1 MEIIDQNQNTTKKF
15 NYFGNGTEYAL
26 IYFKNLI
33 LTFITFGLYYP
44 WAKVEK
50 LNYQYQSTELEGSRF
65 AFHATGREVF
75 RGFIKIYLMIIVL
88 YAFLLYALQTENQT
102 MTIVGILVFYLFF
115 ILIIPLAIHG
125 AMRYR
130 SSRSSWKGIHF
141 KYTGNRKEFF
151 LLYLKGLFLTIITI
165 GIYGAWFQVDMRKY
179 IMSHFKFGN
188 LKFDFK
194 GDGGTLFWIN
204 LKFILLVYIT
214 LGIYT
219 FWYYKNLYKFYTE
232 NTTITQDDKTVN
244 FKLNVQTGDIFAL
257 VVVNFL
263 LIIFTLGLATPWVI
277 VRTIRFIFRFIE
289 IEGDL
294 DVNAIEQANIDDYR
308 DAAGDDFL
316 DFLDF
321 DLL

>member
-1 MEIIDQNQNTTKKF
+1 MEIIDQNQIPNKKF
-15 NYFGNGTEYAL
+15 NYFGSGSEFAL

-50 LNYQYQSTELEGSRF
+50 LNYHYQSTELEGSRF

-88 YAFLLYALQTENQT
+88 YAFLLYALQTEDHV
-102 MTIVGILVFYLFF
+102 MTVIGILVFYLFF
-115 ILIIPLAIHG
+115 ILIMPFAIHG

-179 IMSHFKFGN
+179 IMSHLKFGN

-194 GDGGTLFWIN
+194 GDGGSLFWIN
-204 LKFILLVYIT
+204 LKFILLVYLT

-232 NTTITQDDKTVN
+232 NTTLRQDDKTIN
-244 FKLNVQTGDIFAL
+244 FKFNVQTGDIFSL
-257 VVVNFL
+257 LVVNFL

-277 VRTIRFIFRFIE
+277 VRTISFLFRFIE

-294 DVNAIEQANIDDYR
+294 DVSAIEQANVDDYG